1 LDLLPTIV
9 AALAFGAVSTL
20 VLLCGQIYS
29 ARARANRRLPAQV
42 VLTSDVFAGPP
53 QSALDAFIA
62 RFIDERRLG
71 IGRGPRGK
79 LRRDLLKAGYFRADA
94 VNVYIIARLACV
106 LVLPALAYVFMA
118 IAPGEIPWL
127 IQFGFV
133 VLVASIGFAAP
144 DAYLARR
151 QRLLVQQ
158 FRLVFPDLLDL
169 LVVCVDA
176 GLGLDAAF
184 ERVRPEIA
192 KRSRELGLN
201 LEIMGAETR
210 AGRSLPE
217 ALESLA
223 DRLGLEEALSFVSM
237 LRQSI
242 ELGSDVGDALRVFSD
257 EMREKRLLRAEE
269 SANKLTVK
277 MVLPLGLFI
286 FPVVLLVVMLPVIIK
301 LMGVLGK
308 G

>member
-1 LDLLPTIV
+1 LDLVPTIV
-9 AALAFGAVSTL
+9 ALLAFGAVAAL
-20 VLLCGQIYS
+20 VLLAGQIYS
-29 ARARANRRLPAQV
+29 AHTQVQRRLPLPIAV
-42 VLTSDVFAGPP
+42 ASDAFSGPP
-53 QSALDAFIA
+53 PTGLYAFIA

-71 IGRGPRGK
+71 IDRSPRGK
-79 LRRDLLKAGYFRADA
+79 LRRDLLKAGFFREDA
-94 VNVYIIARLACV
+94 VNIYVVARIACV
-106 LVLPALAYVFMA
+106 LVPPVLAYVF
-118 IAPGEIPWL
+118 IATAAGEIPWIAKL
-127 IQFGFV
+127 GFV
-133 VLVASIGFAAP
+133 ALVALVGFAAP

-151 QRLLVQQ
+151 ARLLVQR

-184 ERVRPEIA
+184 ERVRPEIL

-201 LEIMGAETR
+201 LAMMGAETR
-210 AGRSLPE
+210 AGRSTSE
-217 ALESLA
+217 ALDSLA
-223 DRLGLEEALSFVSM
+223 ERLGLEEAHSFVGM
-237 LRQSI
+237 LRQSM
-242 ELGSDVGDALRVFSD
+242 ELGSDIGDALRVFSD

-286 FPVVLLVVMLPVIIK
+286 FPVILLVVMLPVLVK
-301 LMGVLGK
+301 LVGVLGK

>member
-9 AALAFGAVSTL
+9 AALAFGAVSAL

-29 ARARANRRLPAQV
+29 ARARANRRLPAPV
-42 VLTSDVFAGPP
+42 VLTSDAFAGPP
-53 QSALDAFIA
+53 PSALEAFIA

-71 IGRGPRGK
+71 IDRGPRGK

-106 LVLPALAYVFMA
+106 LVLPALAYAFMA

-133 VLVASIGFAAP
+133 VLVALIGFAAP

-169 LVVCVDA
+169 LVVCADA

-192 KRSRELGLN
+192 KRNRELGLN
-201 LEIMGAETR
+201 LEMMGAETR

-237 LRQSI
+237 LRQSL

-257 EMREKRLLRAEE
+257 EMRDKRLMRAEE

>member
-1 LDLLPTIV
+1 MDLVPTIV
-9 AALAFGAVSTL
+9 AVLMFGTVAAV
-20 VLLCGQIYS
+20 VMLCGRIYS
-29 ARARANRRLPAQV
+29 AHAHTLRRLPEPIA
-42 VLTSDVFAGPP
+42 LASDAFSGPP
-53 QSALDAFIA
+53 PSGLYALVA
-62 RFIDERRLG
+62 RFIDEKKFG
-71 IGRGPRGK
+71 IDRSPRGK
-79 LRRDLLKAGYFRADA
+79 LRRDLLKAGYFRSDA
-94 VNVYIIARLACV
+94 VNVYIVARIACV
-106 LVLPALAYVFMA
+106 VVPPVLAYIFVA
-118 IAPGEIPWL
+118 TIPGELPWL
-127 IQFGFV
+127 VKLGFV
-133 VLVASIGFAAP
+133 ALVALIGVAAP

-151 QRLLVQQ
+151 QRLLIQQ

-176 GLGLDAAF
+176 GLGIDAAF
-184 ERVRPEIA
+184 ERVRPEII

-201 LEIMGAETR
+201 LEMMGAETR
-210 AGRSLPE
+210 AGRSTTE

-223 DRLGLEEALSFVSM
+223 DRLGLEEAQSFVGM

-257 EMREKRLLRAEE
+257 EMREKRLMRAEE

-286 FPVVLLVVMLPVIIK
+286 FPVVLLVVMLPVMIK

>member
-9 AALAFGAVSTL
+9 AALAFGAVSAL

-29 ARARANRRLPAQV
+29 TRARANRRLPAPV
-42 VLTSDVFAGPP
+42 VLASDAFAGPP
-53 QSALDAFIA
+53 QGALDAFIA

-71 IGRGPRGK
+71 IDRGPRGK
-79 LRRDLLKAGYFRADA
+79 LRRDLLKAGFFRADA
-94 VNVYIIARLACV
+94 INVYIIARLACV

-118 IAPGEIPWL
+118 VVPGEIPWL
-127 IQFGFV
+127 VQFGFV
-133 VLVASIGFAAP
+133 ALVALIGFAAP
-144 DAYLARR
+144 DAYIARR
-151 QRLLVQQ
+151 QRLLIQQ

-201 LEIMGAETR
+201 LEMMGAETR

-242 ELGSDVGDALRVFSD
+242 ELGSDVADALRIFSD
-257 EMREKRLLRAEE
+257 EMREKRLMRAEE

>member
-1 LDLLPTIV
+1 MDLVPTIV
-9 AALAFGAVSTL
+9 AALAFGAVAAL
-20 VLLCGQIYS
+20 VVLCGQAYFVHMHTQ
-29 ARARANRRLPAQV
+29 RRLPAPV
-42 VLTSDVFAGPP
+42 SLISDAFSGPP
-53 QSALDAFIA
+53 PSGIYGLIA
-62 RFIDERRLG
+62 RFIDEKKFG
-71 IGRGPRGK
+71 IDRSPRGK
-79 LRRDLLKAGYFRADA
+79 LRRDLLKAGYFRSDA
-94 VNVYIIARLACV
+94 VNVYILARIACV
-106 LVLPALAYVFMA
+106 LLPPALADIF
-118 IAPGEIPWL
+118 IATIPGEIPWL
-127 IQFGFV
+127 LELGFV
-133 VLVASIGFAAP
+133 ALVTLVGVAAP

-151 QRLLVQQ
+151 QRLLIQQ

-176 GLGLDAAF
+176 GLGIDAAF
-184 ERVRPEIA
+184 ERVRPEIM
-192 KRSRELGLN
+192 KRNRALGLN
-201 LEIMGAETR
+201 LAMMGAETR
-210 AGRSLPE
+210 AGRSTTE

-237 LRQSI
+237 LRQSM

-257 EMREKRLLRAEE
+257 EMREKRLMRAEE

-286 FPVVLLVVMLPVIIK
+286 FPVVLLVVMLPVMIK

>member
-1 LDLLPTIV
+1 LDFLPTVV
-9 AALAFGAVSTL
+9 AALAFGAVGAF
-20 VLLCGQIYS
+20 VLLCAQIYS
-29 ARARANRRLPAQV
+29 ARAHVNRRLPAPV
-42 VLTSDVFAGPP
+42 ALTSDGFAGPP
-53 QSALDAFIA
+53 RSGLDAFVA

-71 IGRGPRGK
+71 IDRSPRGK
-79 LRRDLLKAGYFRADA
+79 LRRDLLKAGYFGADA
-94 VNVYIIARLACV
+94 VNIYIVARLACA
-106 LVLPALAYVFMA
+106 LIPPALAYVF
-118 IAPGEIPWL
+118 IAMVPREIPL
-127 IQFGFV
+127 PAQLGFV
-133 VLVASIGFAAP
+133 ALVALVGFAAP
-144 DAYLARR
+144 DAYVARR
-151 QRLLVQQ
+151 QRLLLEQY
-158 FRLVFPDLLDL
+158 RLVFPDLLDL

-176 GLGLDAAF
+176 GLGLDAAL

-192 KRSRELGLN
+192 KRCRELGLN
-201 LEIMGAETR
+201 LEMMGAETR
-210 AGRSLPE
+210 AGRSTPE

-257 EMREKRLLRAEE
+257 EMRDKRLMRAEE

>member
-1 LDLLPTIV
+1 MDFVPTLV
-9 AALAFGAVSTL
+9 AALAFGAVSAL
-20 VLLCGQIYS
+20 VLLCAQIYS
-29 ARARANRRLPAQV
+29 ARAHANRRLPASV
-42 VLTSDVFAGPP
+42 ALTSDGFAGSPR
-53 QSALDAFIA
+53 SGLDAFIA
-62 RFIDERRLG
+62 RFINERRLG
-71 IGRGPRGK
+71 IDRSPRGK
-79 LRRDLLKAGYFRADA
+79 LRRNLLKAGYFGADA
-94 VNVYIIARLACV
+94 VNVYIVARLVCL
-106 LVLPALAYVFMA
+106 LVLPALAYVFIA
-118 IAPGEIPWL
+118 IVPHEIPL
-127 IQFGFV
+127 LAQVSFV
-133 VLVASIGFAAP
+133 ALVALVGFAAP

-151 QRLLVQQ
+151 RRLLLERY
-158 FRLVFPDLLDL
+158 RLVFPDLLDL

-192 KRSRELGLN
+192 KRCRELGLN
-201 LEIMGAETR
+201 LEMMGAETR
-210 AGRSLPE
+210 AGRSMPE
-217 ALESLA
+217 GLESLA
-223 DRLGLEEALSFVSM
+223 DRLGLEEALSLVSM

-257 EMREKRLLRAEE
+257 EMRDKRLMRAEE